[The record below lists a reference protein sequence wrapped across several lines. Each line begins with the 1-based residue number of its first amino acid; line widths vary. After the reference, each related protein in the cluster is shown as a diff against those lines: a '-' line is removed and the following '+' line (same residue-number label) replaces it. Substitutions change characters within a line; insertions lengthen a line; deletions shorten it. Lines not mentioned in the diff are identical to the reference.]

1 MQQLFFAFP
10 GGWPGAGLLLV
21 RVVIGLA
28 ILVQG
33 GYYVGEPDAPLG
45 AWAVG
50 LAAILAGC
58 LLLIGFLTPL
68 AGSFVAL
75 GALGIWLSLIPPCAP
90 TLFDSGTAAVFGLT
104 ILWAIVTVGPGAFS
118 VDARMFGRREIIFPP
133 LVPRSSEGLQ
143 LQIPKPRQ

>member
-1 MQQLFFAFP
+1 VQRLFFAFP

-33 GYYVGEPDAPLG
+33 AYYVGEPDAPLG

-58 LLLIGFLTPL
+58 LLVIGFLTPL
-68 AGSFVAL
+68 AGSLAAL
-75 GALGIWLSLIPPCAP
+75 GALGVWLSLIPACTP
-90 TLFDSGTAAVFGLT
+90 TLFDSTLAAVFGQT
-104 ILWAIVTVGPGAFS
+104 ILWAIVTLGPGEFS
-118 VDARMFGRREIIFPP
+118 VDARLFGRREIIFPP
-133 LVPRSSEGLQ
+133 LVRRS
-143 LQIPKPRQ
+143 